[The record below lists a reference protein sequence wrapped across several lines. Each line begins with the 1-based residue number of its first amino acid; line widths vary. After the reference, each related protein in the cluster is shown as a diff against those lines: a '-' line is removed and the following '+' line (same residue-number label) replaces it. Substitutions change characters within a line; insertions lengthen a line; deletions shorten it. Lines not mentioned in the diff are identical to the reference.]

1 MSAPLT
7 SAPTVLARAAHAL
20 GTDPATAVLVRHHG
34 TQVWHL
40 PDAGAIVRVSSL
52 RHRQAAE
59 RSVALTRWL
68 RDRGVPVTEP
78 FLERV
83 LVDGESVATTW
94 RYYPQPTNTHPTP
107 ADLGN
112 VLATLHRAGPPPE
125 SITLPAA
132 APLSSLRSTL
142 KKTTNLPPGV
152 VAELSGRIDGLLD
165 TYRTLDFPL
174 GTGLIHGDAWLGNV
188 LLDDGRPV
196 LGDWDETV
204 IGPRELDL
212 ANLWQGHRRFGRTR
226 ADMDAFS
233 AAYGYDLS
241 TWDGLDVLASIR
253 DLHTLGSYI
262 RAADRG
268 DQPAQAQLSRRIATL
283 DDPTASWTSR

>member
-1 MSAPLT
+1 M
-7 SAPTVLARAAHAL
+7 
-20 GTDPATAVLVRHHG
+20 GTDPTTAVLVRHHG

-40 PDAGAIVRVSSL
+40 PRSGAIVRVSGL

-68 RDRGVPVTEP
+68 HDLGVPVTEP
-78 FLERV
+78 LLERV
-83 LVDGESVATTW
+83 LVDGASVATAW
-94 RYYPQPTNTHPTP
+94 RYYPQPAEACPTP
-107 ADLGN
+107 ADLGH
-112 VLATLHRAGPPPE
+112 VLRTLHRAGPLPE

-132 APLSSLRSTL
+132 APLSSLRRVL
-142 KKTTNLPPGV
+142 KKTAHLPPGL
-152 VAELSGRIDGLLD
+152 VADLLSRTDDLLD
-165 TYRTLDFPL
+165 AYHELDFPL
-174 GTGLIHGDAWLGNV
+174 GVGLIHGDAWLGNV
-188 LLDDGRPV
+188 LFDGDRPV

-226 ADMDAFS
+226 ADMDAFCT
-233 AAYGYDLS
+233 AYGYDVS
-241 TWDGLDVLASIR
+241 TWEGLDILVRAR

-268 DQPAQAQLSRRIATL
+268 DEAAQAQLSRRIATL